1 MSSSEARKI
10 LHVDLDAFYAS
21 VEQRD
26 NPGYQGKPLVVGGL
40 PKQRGVV
47 VAASY
52 EARKFGI
59 HSAMPSYL
67 ALQKCP
73 TLVFAPPR
81 FEVYRSI
88 STQIHAIFK
97 HHTDLVEPI
106 ALDEAYLDVTQN
118 KLGLPYATT
127 IAKQIKAAILAETNG
142 CGKCRS
148 FGKQVPG
155 KNSIGHE
162 QAQRTNDVSTRTRRR
177 FCRRPTY

>member
-1 MSSSEARKI
+1 MGEARKI

-26 NPGYQGKPLVVGGL
+26 NPCYQGKPLVVGGL
-40 PKQRGVV
+40 PQARGVV

-67 ALQKCP
+67 ALHKCP

-88 STQIHAIFK
+88 ST
-97 HHTDLVEPI
+97 
-106 ALDEAYLDVTQN
+106 
-118 KLGLPYATT
+118 
-127 IAKQIKAAILAETNG
+127 
-142 CGKCRS
+142 
-148 FGKQVPG
+148 
-155 KNSIGHE
+155 
-162 QAQRTNDVSTRTRRR
+162 
-177 FCRRPTY
+177 